1 MPVTDTLTTVGR
13 FLEDRK
19 GQRLVLRGINLPL
32 LDDWSF
38 PGSDALTQPMR
49 TGANAIRIQ
58 WYVKYPSAGRPD
70 YSIDNLSAVLGKCG
84 AAGIVPILMLADI
97 TCDSDADQ
105 VNTTLIP
112 WWTSREVVSLITAH
126 QQYLIVNIANEAGA
140 YRWSQNKKTALAAYS
155 KAYRHAIARIRASGV
170 KVPLLIDAPD
180 CGTSL
185 DAFLAV
191 GRELMSSD
199 PDKNVLF
206 SAHAYWAAYDGMSF
220 IDSCIAAGLAILFGE
235 IANKQDEQ
243 IDGKTVFGYYDLDGN
258 KTGPGKTNGFRYQAL
273 LSVLKSQEI
282 GWLAWSW
289 GPDQCAARRISSDGM
304 FDSLTEYGKDIV
316 HNPEYGLMASARPAL
331 LTD

>member
-1 MPVTDTLTTVGR
+1 MIYRPC
-13 FLEDRK
+13 
-19 GQRLVLRGINLPL
+19 
-32 LDDWSF
+32 S
-38 PGSDALTQPMR
+38 GSAAP
-49 TGANAIRIQ
+49 
-58 WYVKYPSAGRPD
+58 
-70 YSIDNLSAVLGKCG
+70 
-84 AAGIVPILMLADI
+84 AGIVPILMVADL

-140 YRWSQNKKTALAAYS
+140 YRWSQNKKTALAAYN

-191 GRELMSSD
+191 GRELMNSD

-220 IDSCIAAGLAILFGE
+220 VDSCIAAGLPILFGE

-243 IDGKTVFGYYDLDGN
+243 IDGKTVLGYYDLDGN
-258 KTGPGKTNGFRYQAL
+258 KTGPGKTKWLSLSGFAFSSEVAGNRLAGV
-273 LSVLKSQEI
+273 VLGTGSMRGAPNQ
-282 GWLAWSW
+282 
-289 GPDQCAARRISSDGM
+289 QRRDVR
-304 FDSLTEYGKDIV
+304 F
-316 HNPEYGLMASARPAL
+316 
-331 LTD
+331 TD